1 VRELRIGIQILKGEH
16 YPLFTRERV
25 QTLTAKEPLE
35 RVQESESYL
44 ERLMLAL
51 PGFRG
56 YKVKEQRREAD
67 RKVRDYVYDSLQRSR
82 DDLMS
87 CLKALT
93 DNKLSELVEPMNHLV
108 AKLDYVAN
116 KINRASYGYA
126 GFFDSIRI
134 EEPDLNRMISYD
146 TQLMDL
152 SVKLSEVVTSF
163 RSDLMQ
169 SKLDVIRNS
178 QLQVDGSIRNLELA
192 FSQRKS
198 VIEGVKV

>member
-1 VRELRIGIQILKGEH
+1 
-16 YPLFTRERV
+16 
-25 QTLTAKEPLE
+25 
-35 RVQESESYL
+35 
-44 ERLMLAL
+44 MLAL

-67 RKVRDYVYDSLQRSR
+67 RKVRSYVYDSLQRSR

-116 KINRASYGYA
+116 KINHASYGYA

-152 SVKLSEVVTSF
+152 SVKLSEVITSF

-169 SKLDVIRNS
+169 NKLDVIRNS

-192 FSQRKS
+192 FSHRKS